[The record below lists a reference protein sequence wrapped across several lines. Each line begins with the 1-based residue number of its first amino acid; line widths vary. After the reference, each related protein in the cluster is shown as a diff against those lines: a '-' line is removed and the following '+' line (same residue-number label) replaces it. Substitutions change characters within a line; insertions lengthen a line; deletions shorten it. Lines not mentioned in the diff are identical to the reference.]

1 MTSSRGIVMKFIKDL
16 FEVYIPNAM
25 FRIYMFFHPKK
36 EAELSEFIKY
46 MEFVLT
52 KGKRASQ
59 NEEDE

>member
-1 MTSSRGIVMKFIKDL
+1 MKFIKDL

-25 FRIYMFFHPKK
+25 FRVYMFFHPKK
-36 EAELSEFIKY
+36 EAELNEFIKY

-59 NEEDE
+59 NKENK

>member
-1 MTSSRGIVMKFIKDL
+1 MTNSRGTAMKFIEDL

-36 EAELSEFIKY
+36 ESELNEFIKH

-52 KGKRASQ
+52 EGKRASQ
-59 NEEDE
+59 NEENK

>member
-1 MTSSRGIVMKFIKDL
+1 MKFIRDL
-16 FEVYIPNAM
+16 IEVYIPNGI

-36 EAELSEFIKY
+36 EAELNEFIKY

-52 KGKRASQ
+52 EGKRSAQ